1 MNSLQQVIQHNLN
14 PFDPTTFRPG
24 NFWQEN
30 PDIALEV
37 GGIHASILRTID
49 RTIRQIA
56 KDHTTRTLL
65 LTGDSGSGKSYL
77 LGRLKRQLNDQAFFA
92 YIGPWPDSDYIWR
105 HTLRNTVDSLI
116 HVPEGQSDSQFVLW
130 IKNLTRGQKRN
141 FAQWILGE
149 RRRFIQDLQAT
160 YPAGIYNSK
169 EFFGVLYD
177 LATNPELRF
186 LAYAWLK
193 GDNLDKEDLKALRV
207 KHPIDSE
214 DAAQKL
220 LSNIGRVANS
230 TQPIVLC
237 FDNLDS
243 IPKLENNQPDLQSLF
258 NLNSAIHNEKL
269 RNFLVLISVV
279 NSTWREN
286 RHTIQPADLARIGQT
301 LLLRPINLDQAEALW
316 AMRMAPL
323 HAQAQSKPQTHIA
336 PLSRALLEH
345 GFPRKKT
352 LPRNALDLGR
362 RLIAY
367 YKQHGQMPAI
377 TSSDNPPSAKY
388 PPATGAIPAAEE
400 DDQPEIVEPAEPSSK
415 NQLASFQLIWEQE
428 FQKVQKRLTRIGQL
442 TSPELIWRLRQV
454 LEALEVPQVT
464 AQFLQGSK
472 YASYSLSHQYKQ
484 ATTGIVWNEDPN
496 MTTFY
501 HVMKACQKVIDK
513 DKCDRLYLIRAGGV
527 GKPQAKGHQIYRQV
541 FNGKAPY
548 VHCKPD
554 LLSVQYLE
562 TYHQLASAARGGELV
577 VGNQTPHLSDLQTL
591 VREAQVLEPCPLLQN
606 LQVVAGGKLPP
617 PTDQA
622 VADYIL
628 NLMATQSF
636 IGLKVL
642 IENTQQQFA
651 NLGEQ
656 EIDQVIQTL
665 CQKHRLQVLDPH
677 ASREGQLI
685 CYVPQ

>member
-1 MNSLQQVIQHNLN
+1 VTSLQQVIQHNLN

-30 PDIALEV
+30 PDTALEV
-37 GGIHASILRTID
+37 EGIHASVLRAVD
-49 RTIRQIA
+49 QTIRQIA
-56 KDHTTRTLL
+56 KDHNTRTLL

-77 LGRLKRQLNDQAFFA
+77 LGRLKRQLNDKAFFA

-116 HVPEGQSDSQFVLW
+116 HIPEGQSESQLVLW

-149 RRRFIQDLQAT
+149 RGRFVQDLQAAF
-160 YPAGIYNSK
+160 PAGIYNGK

-177 LATNPELRF
+177 LATNPDLRF

-207 KHPIDSE
+207 KNPIDSE

-220 LSNIGRVANS
+220 LSNIGRVAKS

-243 IPKLENNQPDLQSLF
+243 IPKLENNKPDLQSLF

-279 NSTWREN
+279 NGTWREN
-286 RHTIQPADLARIGQT
+286 RNAIQSADLARIGQT
-301 LLLRPINLDQAEALW
+301 LQLRPINLDQAEALW

-323 HAQAQSKPQTHIA
+323 HAESEAKPETTIA

-345 GFPRKKT
+345 GFPGKKT

-362 RLIAY
+362 KLIAY
-367 YKQHGQMPAI
+367 YKHHGQMPEIKPSGGKPPDKETISVSNQDNQQDTI
-377 TSSDNPPSAKY
+377 TPSDPITPSDQSSEN
-388 PPATGAIPAAEE
+388 I
-400 DDQPEIVEPAEPSSK
+400 
-415 NQLASFQLIWEQE
+415 LASFQLIWDKELQT
-428 FQKVQKRLTRIGQL
+428 VQKRISRIGQL

-454 LEALEVPQVT
+454 LEALEVPQLE

-472 YASYSLSHQYKQ
+472 YASYSLSHQHQQ

-501 HVMKACQKVIDK
+501 HVMKACQKMVDK
-513 DKCDRLYLIRAGGV
+513 DRCDRLYLIRAGGV
-527 GKPQAKGHQIYRQV
+527 GKPKTKGHQIYCQV

-548 VHCKPD
+548 AHFKPD
-554 LLSVQYLE
+554 LLSVQVLE
-562 TYHQLASAARGGELV
+562 TYHQLANAAQAGELV
-577 VGNQTPHLSDLQTL
+577 VGDQTPDLSDLQAL
-591 VREAQVLEPCPLLQN
+591 VREAKVLEQCPLLQD
-606 LQVVAGGKLPP
+606 LKVVAGEKKPLSSNH
-617 PTDQA
+617 DQA

-628 NLMATQSF
+628 NLMATQS
-636 IGLKVL
+636 
-642 IENTQQQFA
+642 
-651 NLGEQ
+651 
-656 EIDQVIQTL
+656 
-665 CQKHRLQVLDPH
+665 
-677 ASREGQLI
+677 
-685 CYVPQ
+685 